1 MNYIG
6 EINRFYDWLETN
18 SLSVSAVALWHALM
32 HINNKSRWIEEFAV
46 ATSVLCAK
54 TGLSERTIRNA
65 RNELKQR
72 GRLDW
77 KTRGGNKS
85 ATYILIPLTARDAD
99 SVSDNVTVITSD
111 NASDNASALYKQN
124 NTKLF
129 KEKSKKE
136 KKSDFDFSLIPK
148 EFIPIVKKWLKYKSE
163 KNQTYKKTG
172 FRTFCKKLE
181 ELTQWDL
188 QLAEKIIEQS
198 MASNYA
204 GIFELKNKNENTRRN
219 NTQSGKVNFNSEGDI
234 NEKARTYT
242 DLVNTL
248 DLS

>member
-6 EINRFYDWLETN
+6 EINSFYDRLETN
-18 SLSVSAVALWHALM
+18 PLSTSAIALWFALM
-32 HINNKSRWIEEFAV
+32 AIANKANWIDTFAV
-46 ATSVLCAK
+46 AISVLEVK
-54 TGLSERTIRNA
+54 TSLKKKSIERA
-65 RNELKQR
+65 RNELKQKGFIEWR
-72 GRLDW
+72 SRS
-77 KTRGGNKS
+77 GNQS
-85 ATYILIPLTARDAD
+85 AEYSLFSLCVKNNPQ
-99 SVSDNVTVITSD
+99 SVPQPVPQYVSQSVPQPVAINKL
-111 NASDNASALYKQN
+111 NY
-124 NTKLF
+124 TKLN

-163 KNQTYKKTG
+163 KKQTYKKTG
-172 FRTFCKKLE
+172 FNGFCKQLLKYS
-181 ELTQWDL
+181 QGDL
-188 QLAEKIIEQS
+188 NTAERIIEQS
-198 MASNYA
+198 IASNYA

-219 NTQSGKVNFNSEGDI
+219 NTQGKVNLNSEGDI

>member
-6 EINRFYDWLETN
+6 EINSFYDRLETN
-18 SLSVSAVALWHALM
+18 PLSTSAIALWFALM
-32 HINNKSRWIEEFAV
+32 AIANKANWIDTFAV
-46 ATSVLCAK
+46 AISVLEVK
-54 TGLSERTIRNA
+54 TSLKKKSIERA
-65 RNELKQR
+65 RNELKQKGLIEWR
-72 GRLDW
+72 SRS
-77 KTRGGNKS
+77 GNQS
-85 ATYILIPLTARDAD
+85 AEYSLFSLCVKNNPQ
-99 SVSDNVTVITSD
+99 SVPQPVPQYVSQSVPQPVAINK
-111 NASDNASALYKQN
+111 LN
-124 NTKLF
+124 NTKLN

-136 KKSDFDFSLIPK
+136 KKSDFDFSLIPE

-163 KNQTYKKTG
+163 KGQTYKKTG

-234 NEKARTYT
+234 NQKTRTYT

>member
-6 EINRFYDWLETN
+6 EINSFYDRLETN
-18 SLSVSAVALWHALM
+18 PLSTSAIALWFALM
-32 HINNKSRWIEEFAV
+32 AIANKANWIDTFAV
-46 ATSVLCAK
+46 AISVLEVK
-54 TGLSERTIRNA
+54 TSLKKKSIERA
-65 RNELKQR
+65 RNELKQKGLIEWR
-72 GRLDW
+72 SRS
-77 KTRGGNKS
+77 GNQS
-85 ATYILIPLTARDAD
+85 AEYSLFSLCVKNNPQ
-99 SVSDNVTVITSD
+99 SVSQPVPQYVSQTVPQPVAI
-111 NASDNASALYKQN
+111 NKQN

-136 KKSDFDFSLIPK
+136 KKSDFDFSLIPE

-219 NTQSGKVNFNSEGDI
+219 NTEGKVNFNSEGDI
-234 NEKARTYT
+234 NKKTRDYT
-242 DLVNTL
+242 ELINTL